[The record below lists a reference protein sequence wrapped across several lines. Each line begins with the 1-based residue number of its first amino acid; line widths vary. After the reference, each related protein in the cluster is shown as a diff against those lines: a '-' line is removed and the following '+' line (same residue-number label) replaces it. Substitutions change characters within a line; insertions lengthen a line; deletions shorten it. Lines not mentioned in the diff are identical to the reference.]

1 MRNRLAYAGSLALAA
16 LLLYLAL
23 RDMDTDAV
31 AHALRAANYGWIP
44 VLTAVT
50 LLAGLARAWRWRLL
64 MEALPECAAAPP
76 EPAGKGPGEP
86 GLPGIKPVFYSVMIG
101 YMVNFAAPR
110 LGEVARTANLAAQSR
125 LRFSSV
131 LGTVV
136 TERLLDAA
144 TLGVGLGSV
153 FLLLTGHTAILR
165 DILIDPL
172 VGRLNTVS
180 FYVMIS
186 VAVGAAGAALLL
198 YLFFLKT
205 PGKNEAAPGSPPLKT
220 RLAKTIAAFRDGMGA
235 ILHAP
240 KKQRIAWGTAM
251 MWFLYLLMAYIPFR
265 MLNMTDAYALSLADG
280 WIVMIFGALG
290 VLVPLPGGTGSYH
303 YITIQALV
311 HLFAVNHEAAAAYAV
326 LCHTAQLVLHVAA
339 GGACLVLQGA
349 RWPRLRAPGPGDS
362 SPGDSSPG
370 APDDRATTR
379 RQEPK
384 ETSRHATNP

>member
-23 RDMDTDAV
+23 RGMDTDAI
-31 AHALRAANYGWIP
+31 ADALRTANYVWIP
-44 VLTAVT
+44 ALAAVT

-64 MEALPECAAAPP
+64 MEALPEVADGRSS
-76 EPAGKGPGEP
+76 PAETGPDKP

-110 LGEVARTANLAAQSR
+110 LGEVARTANLSAQSR

-144 TLGVGLGSV
+144 VLGMGLGSA
-153 FLLLTGHTAILR
+153 FLLLTGRTAILR
-165 DILIDPL
+165 DILIDPAIEQ
-172 VGRLNTVS
+172 LNIVS
-180 FYVMIS
+180 WRVTIS
-186 VAVGAAGAALLL
+186 VVAGLGLAALLFWM
-198 YLFFLKT
+198 FFVKKA
-205 PGKNEAAPGSPPLKT
+205 GKNEAAHKKNPLKT
-220 RLAKTIAAFRDGMGA
+220 RIAEAISAFREGMET
-235 ILHAP
+235 ILYAP
-240 KKQRIAWGTAM
+240 GKQRIAWSTAA
-251 MWFLYLLMAYIPFR
+251 MWFLYLLMAYIPFL

-326 LCHTAQLVLHVAA
+326 LCHTAQLLLHVAA
-339 GGACLVLQGA
+339 GGVCLVLQGA
-349 RWPRLRAPGPGDS
+349 WRPRLRAPDP
-362 SPGDSSPG
+362 
-370 APDDRATTR
+370 ATPEQ
-379 RQEPK
+379 QE
-384 ETSRHATNP
+384 TQRHATDP

>member
-1 MRNRLAYAGSLALAA
+1 MRNRLAYTGSLALAA

-23 RDMDTDAV
+23 RGMDTDAV
-31 AHALRAANYGWIP
+31 ADALRTANYAWIP
-44 VLTAVT
+44 ALAAVT

-64 MEALPECAAAPP
+64 MEALPEIADARPGQA
-76 EPAGKGPGEP
+76 ETGPDKP
-86 GLPGIKPVFYSVMIG
+86 GLPGIKPIFYSVMIG

-110 LGEVARTANLAAQSR
+110 LGEAARAANLSAQSR

-144 TLGVGLGSV
+144 TLGVGLGSI
-153 FLLLTGHTAILR
+153 FLLLTGRTAILS
-165 DILIDPL
+165 DILVDPL
-172 VGRLNTVS
+172 IEQLNTVS
-180 FYVMIS
+180 FYVTIS
-186 VAVGAAGAALLL
+186 VVIGAALLL
-198 YLFFLKT
+198 YVFFVKT
-205 PGKNEAAPGSPPLKT
+205 PGRNGAMRGKNALQARFARAIE
-220 RLAKTIAAFRDGMGA
+220 AFREGMAA

-240 KKQRIAWGTAM
+240 RKQRIAWSTAA
-251 MWFLYLLMAYIPFR
+251 MWFLYLLMAYVPFL

-326 LCHTAQLVLHVAA
+326 LCHSAQLALHVAA
-339 GGACLVLQGA
+339 GGICLILQGS
-349 RWPRLRAPGPGDS
+349 RWPRLRGPGPTT
-362 SPGDSSPG
+362 P
-370 APDDRATTR
+370 AQQETPD
-379 RQEPK
+379 
-384 ETSRHATNP
+384 HAANP